1 MGGGD
6 GLRPENIV
14 HQTIN
19 TNISI
24 AQPASTINSH
34 MAHSLPMLFTRFSL
48 LASAVLGAFAISA
61 CTAPQQAKPPIKSDM
76 PLVKPVE
83 KVQKTLNPTV
93 FTAVPG
99 WEQDDLRQ
107 AWPAFLTSCQVL
119 VKKEDW
125 REPCTIARDVSA
137 SDAKAIRT
145 FFEAFFVPHQV
156 LNADGSEQ
164 GLVTGYYEPL
174 LRGSR
179 KRGGPYQTPLHR
191 VPDDLL
197 SIDLADVY
205 PELKGMRL
213 RGRLVGSKVI
223 PYPARAELVQS
234 AALSGKELFWVD
246 DAVEA
251 FFLQV
256 QGSGRVQLMDEKDTV
271 RVAYGDQ
278 NGYPY
283 KSIGRYL
290 VDKGELKLAQA
301 SAQGIKAWV
310 AANPSRK
317 TELLNVNPSYVF
329 FREEKLLDPKVG
341 PKGAM
346 GLPLTPQRSIAVD
359 AQFVPLGAPVFL
371 ATTQPGS
378 EIALQRLMLA
388 QDTGGAIKNPVR
400 ADFFWGFG
408 AEAGEKAGR
417 MKQSGMMWV
426 LLPKLPFTL
435 SQR

>member
-1 MGGGD
+1 
-6 GLRPENIV
+6 
-14 HQTIN
+14 
-19 TNISI
+19 
-24 AQPASTINSH
+24 
-34 MAHSLPMLFTRFSL
+34 MLFIRFSL
-48 LASAVLGAFAISA
+48 LVTAVLVAFVISA
-61 CTAPQQAKPPIKSDM
+61 CSTTQQATPPTKPGVPSVRSIDRVQEV
-76 PLVKPVE
+76 LKP
-83 KVQKTLNPTV
+83 TTFAALS
-93 FTAVPG
+93 G

-107 AWPAFLTSCQVL
+107 AWPAFLASCEVL
-119 VKKEDW
+119 IKKEDW
-125 REPCTIARDVSA
+125 REPCTIAHAVNISDV
-137 SDAKAIRT
+137 KAIRT

-156 LNADGSEQ
+156 VNADGSEQ

-179 KRGGPYQTPLHR
+179 KRGGPYQTPLYR

-197 SIDLADVY
+197 TIDLAGVY

-213 RGRLVGSKVI
+213 RGRLVGNKVI

-234 AALSGKELFWVD
+234 AVLSGKELFWVD
-246 DAVEA
+246 DPVEA

-256 QGSGRVQLMDEKDTV
+256 QGSGRVQLMDEKETV
-271 RVAYGDQ
+271 RVAYADQ

-283 KSIGRYL
+283 KSIGKYL
-290 VDKGELKLAQA
+290 VDKGEMKLEQA

-310 AANPSRK
+310 TANPSRK
-317 TELLNVNPSYVF
+317 TELFNINPSYVF

-359 AQFVPLGAPVFL
+359 AQFIPMGAPVFL
-371 ATTQPGS
+371 ATTQPNS
-378 EIALQRLMLA
+378 EATLQRLMLA
-388 QDTGGAIKNPVR
+388 QDTGGAIKSPVR

-417 MKQSGMMWV
+417 MKQRGMMWV
-426 LLPKLPFTL
+426 LLPKSPLKL
-435 SQR
+435 SGQ

>member
-1 MGGGD
+1 
-6 GLRPENIV
+6 
-14 HQTIN
+14 
-19 TNISI
+19 
-24 AQPASTINSH
+24 
-34 MAHSLPMLFTRFSL
+34 MLFTRFSL

>member
-1 MGGGD
+1 
-6 GLRPENIV
+6 
-14 HQTIN
+14 
-19 TNISI
+19 
-24 AQPASTINSH
+24 
-34 MAHSLPMLFTRFSL
+34 MLFTRFSL
-48 LASAVLGAFAISA
+48 LASAILGAVAISA
-61 CTAPQQAKPPIKSDM
+61 CTTPQQAQLPIK
-76 PLVKPVE
+76 PNVPFVKPVE
-83 KVQKTLNPTV
+83 KVQATLKPTS
-93 FTAVPG
+93 FSALSG

-119 VKKEDW
+119 IKKEDW
-125 REPCTIARDVSA
+125 REPCTIARDVNA

-197 SIDLADVY
+197 TIDLTSAY

-213 RGRLVGSKVI
+213 RGRLVGNKVV
-223 PYPARAELVQS
+223 PYPARAELLES

-271 RVAYGDQ
+271 RVAYGEQ

-283 KSIGRYL
+283 KSIGKYL

-317 TELLNVNPSYVF
+317 TELFNVNPSYVF

-346 GLPLTPQRSIAVD
+346 GLPLTPQRSIAID
-359 AQFVPLGAPVFL
+359 PQFIPMGAPVFL
-371 ATTQPGS
+371 STTQPNS
-378 EIALQRLMLA
+378 EVALQRLMLA

-417 MKQSGMMWV
+417 MKQRGMMWV
-426 LLPKLPFTL
+426 LLPKLPFQL
-435 SQR
+435 SKR